1 MNLPDKAGEWS
12 WKAQD
17 TCLVGWL
24 DFGEGIEWITV
35 HWG

>member
-1 MNLPDKAGEWS
+1 MESAGHLLGW
-12 WKAQD
+12 
-17 TCLVGWL
+17 LVGWL